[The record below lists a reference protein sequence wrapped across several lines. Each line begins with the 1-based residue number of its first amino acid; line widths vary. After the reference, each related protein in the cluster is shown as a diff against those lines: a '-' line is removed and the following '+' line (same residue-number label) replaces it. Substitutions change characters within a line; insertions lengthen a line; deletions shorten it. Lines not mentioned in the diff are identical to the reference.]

1 MITKQ
6 IRSKEHHP
14 ARKRFS
20 AEERRNQLLRIAT
33 GLFSDHGFENT
44 TTKSIAAAGGVSEG
58 IIFQHFATKEELYSG
73 ILDYKA
79 KEAGIKE
86 WNDQMRECVKR
97 NDDEGLVLSR

>member
-44 TTKSIAAAGGVSEG
+44 TTKSIAAAAGVSEG

-73 ILDYKA
+73 ILNYKA
-79 KEAGIKE
+79 KEA
-86 WNDQMRECVKR
+86 DQGAERKNEGMRQAQR
-97 NDDEGLVLSR
+97 